1 MPYAVGNDALGFGL
15 EVEIMK
21 AQLPT
26 FTQWQHFQAG
36 QYAFGVEPG
45 TNHVKGHAF
54 ARERGELI
62 RLKHGEERAYDLSLR
77 VLDGAEAIEGA
88 ARRIRAIAGQPDE
101 DYPAPSEVFKPL
113 RRSG

>member
-1 MPYAVGNDALGFGL
+1 MVNDALGFGL
-15 EVEIMK
+15 EVEISK

-36 QYAFGVEPG
+36 QYALGVEPG

-62 RLKHGEERAYDLSLR
+62 RLQHGEERAYDLTLR
-77 VLDGAEAIEGA
+77 VLDGVEAIAGVE
-88 ARRIRAIAGQPDE
+88 RRIGAIAGQPDE
-101 DYPAPSEVFKPL
+101 DFPAPSGVFTPL
-113 RRSG
+113 RERV